1 MKNNSEMTLEKA
13 IKKLEEI
20 TNALSSESTNIDT
33 SIKLYKEA
41 KQLIKEISKKLDEVK
56 GQIKVIENNDSEK

>member
-13 IKKLEEI
+13 IERLEEI

-41 KQLIKEISKKLDEVK
+41 KQLVKDISKKLDEVK
-56 GQIKVIENNDSEK
+56 GQIKIIEDNDI